1 MKEIVFLL
9 SHLLILINCT
19 SPPKPEESCILIP
32 KPAVLHSSINTGSL
46 STSKFNKKNL
56 EESNPDTIIEK
67 SNVVIKFLED
77 NKIEEHHQ
85 IIFRGDNLANGN
97 FYSSKN
103 FIISLNEGQNL
114 ENIKTDCEK
123 MEKSEDAE
131 NNICETSFR
140 KLNNFYIFTFNFK
153 LYNNEHIIV
162 NYSYNITKS
171 SPEILFRQESVII
184 PDYSKGFCNYTF
196 IIPEG
201 YIDLGLKDNKLKKVS
216 ENKYIYYNNCPSY
229 SESDIIRFSPKES
242 SWKAHIGI
250 YAELQEGFTNDINIA
265 FPKYYHGGKINESY
279 YRLFSL
285 DNYEY
290 IKSKILLD
298 DLFFQ
303 IKIPTSNKKRVG
315 IDLYTAFTNNLN
327 DRFNVDMPELYYE
340 IDESK
345 IDSTIKDKAY
355 RTILDND
362 FYPGYPNYYKL
373 GKFVNQYLT
382 YSEKYTNSSLDMTP
396 LEIYY
401 LRTGGSTHFTLLYN
415 ALLNAINIKTLT
427 IVGWAF
433 KKNDKSG
440 YNGNFNHTWTAALI
454 DGKWMEL
461 DATWGLFEGVSA
473 GHILKSFYTDQ
484 VFYTFNENDGIT
496 PLCEQISSI
505 EMFMNYTELE
515 DPFPPEN
522 DTIKYIENS
531 DINNND
537 KKEEIIVVTDFN
549 YISNNDSLNNEYNE
563 QATKGYQNM
572 SSGGNILL
580 MHQFAIL
587 LFLSLIF

>member
-19 SPPKPEESCILIP
+19 SPPKPEEPCILIP
-32 KPAVLHSSINTGSL
+32 KPAVLYSSINTGSL
-46 STSKFNKKNL
+46 STSKFNMKKL

-77 NKIEEHHQ
+77 NKIEENHQ

-123 MEKSEDAE
+123 MEKSEEAE

-140 KLNNFYIFTFNFK
+140 KLNDFYIFTYNFK

-265 FPKYYHGGKINESY
+265 FPKYYQGGKINESY

-382 YSEKYTNSSLDMTP
+382 YNEKYTNSSLDMTP

-401 LRTGGSTHFTLLYN
+401 LRIGGSTHFTLLYN

-461 DATWGLFEGVSA
+461 DVTWGLFEGVSA

-484 VFYTFNENDGIT
+484 VFYSFNENDGIT

-505 EMFMNYTELE
+505 EMIMNYTELE

-563 QATKGYQNM
+563 QTTKGYQNM

>member
-19 SPPKPEESCILIP
+19 SPPKPEEPCILIP
-32 KPAVLHSSINTGSL
+32 KPAVLHSSINIGNL
-46 STSKFNKKNL
+46 STSKFNKKKL
-56 EESNPDTIIEK
+56 EESTPDTIIEK
-67 SNVVIKFLED
+67 SNVIIKYLED
-77 NKIEEHHQ
+77 NKIEEYHQ

-123 MEKSEDAE
+123 MEKSEEDE

-140 KLNNFYIFTFNFK
+140 KLNDFYIFTYNFK

-201 YIDLGLKDNKLKKVS
+201 YIDLGLKENKLTKVS
-216 ENKYIYYNNCPSY
+216 ENKYIYYDNCPSY
-229 SESDIIRFSPKES
+229 SETDIIRFSPKES

-250 YAELQEGFTNDINIA
+250 YAELQEGFTNDINID
-265 FPKYYHGGKINESY
+265 FPNYYQGGKINESY

-285 DNYEY
+285 DNYGY

-303 IKIPTSNKKRVG
+303 IKIPASNKQKVG
-315 IDLYTAFTNNLN
+315 IDLYTAFTNNIN
-327 DRFNVDMPELYYE
+327 DRFNVDIPEIYYE

-382 YSEKYTNSSLDMTP
+382 YNEKYTNCSLDMTP

-401 LRTGGSTHFTLLYN
+401 LRAGGSTHFTLLYN

-433 KKNDKSG
+433 KKNDISG
-440 YNGNFNHTWTAALI
+440 YNGTFNHTWTAALI

-484 VFYTFNENDGIT
+484 VFYTFNENEGIT

-505 EMFMNYTELE
+505 EMIMNYTELE
-515 DPFPPEN
+515 DPFPPGN
-522 DTIKYIENS
+522 DTIKYIESS
-531 DINNND
+531 DINNHD

-549 YISNNDSLNNEYNE
+549 YINNNDSLNNENNDK
-563 QATKGYQNM
+563 ATKEYQSMN
-572 SSGGNILL
+572 SRGIILK
-580 MHQFAIL
+580 MHQFAML
-587 LFLSLIF
+587 LFFTLIF